1 LTHQIR
7 IVIEFTKP
15 KVTTIADVAP
25 ELIGVVAVIQHPPRG
40 QPIAGWAVSWRRWWV
55 ILA

>member
-1 LTHQIR
+1 LTHQNR

-15 KVTTIADVAP
+15 KVTTVTYITS

-40 QPIAGWAVSWRRWWV
+40 QPITGWAISWRRRRV
-55 ILA
+55 VLT